1 MSWIFLTLC
10 LVLLLFSIA
19 CRALHEYVRH
29 DLERLCQQKDTESYF
44 AFIIAHYVEIRHGFE
59 MIRSIL
65 LFTVPI
71 LAFREVGIQPL
82 LPEEAAASA
91 GSDSELTSC
100 MQFLLTMLP
109 YFFLY
114 ISCRYWIPRP
124 LGDLY
129 ATKIVY
135 RFFPFFRFIAF
146 FALPMIWLGDFV
158 EIIIQRLAGV
168 TKTELDEE
176 EDLQED
182 IRSIVA
188 EGHRDGFIDTTART
202 MIDRIIH
209 LDDAHT
215 STIMTPR
222 TEMQCISNQDSWE
235 EMLQFVNETQ
245 LSRIPVFGENRDDIR
260 GILFSKDLL
269 ECMMPGHSFESEK
282 WAEEGN
288 LHPPIFVP
296 ETKKVNSLLQEFLQS
311 HNHFA
316 IVLDEYGGVSG
327 VVTLEDILEEIVGEI
342 TDETD
347 DAPSEE
353 IHIADDGT
361 VEVFGRVHIDELNT
375 QLHTEFASEGG
386 FETIGGF
393 ILTRLGRV
401 PQAGEEIDADGTRLI
416 VLEATPRKIEKIR
429 IVLSSQEQETEKTQ
443 N

>member
-29 DLERLCQQKDTESYF
+29 DLERLCQQKSMEAYY
-44 AFIIAHYVEIRHGFE
+44 AFIIKHYVKIRHGFE
-59 MIRSIL
+59 MIRSLL

-71 LAFREVGIQPL
+71 LAFHEVGMLQIQPK
-82 LPEEAAASA
+82 ETAAGTGGFEFAR
-91 GSDSELTSC
+91 C
-100 MQFLLTMLP
+100 VQFLLAMLP

-146 FALPMIWLGDFV
+146 FAFPMIWLGDFV

-202 MIDRIIH
+202 MIDRIIY

-222 TEMQCISNQDSWE
+222 TEMQCISNQDPWE

-269 ECMMPGHSFESEK
+269 EYMVPTHSSDPEK
-282 WAEEGN
+282 WADEKN

-347 DAPSEE
+347 DVPSEE
-353 IHIADDGT
+353 IHIAEDGT
-361 VEVFGRVHIDELNT
+361 VEVFGRVHIDELNA
-375 QLHTEFASEGG
+375 QLHTELESEGG

-401 PQAGEEIDADGTRLI
+401 PQTGEELETDGMRLT

-429 IVLSSQEQETEKTQ
+429 IVLSSQEPETEKTQ